1 MDAKLVSA
9 IDELKILS
17 AGKRIKTPAPDDVLI
32 SNYEKEIGF
41 SFSDEYRLFLKDAST
56 IFFGVMEPLVVTDER
71 NDRCELSLAI
81 QKARQIGLPFDWL
94 PICED
99 NGDYYCIIP
108 DGKIRFWSPDGV
120 TVESWASLAEWIN
133 DVWISRG

>member
-17 AGKRIKTPAPDDVLI
+17 AGTRIKTPAPDDTLI
-32 SNYEKEIGF
+32 SEYEKDVGF
-41 SFSDEYRLFLKDAST
+41 SFSEEYRLFLKDAST
-56 IFFGVMEPLVVTDER
+56 IFFGVMEPLVITSER
-71 NDRCELSLAI
+71 NDRCELSSAI

-99 NGDYYCIIP
+99 NGDYYCIVP

-120 TVESWASLAEWIN
+120 TAESWAGLAEWIN